1 MPKIIQWMVRMLI
14 LHAIT
19 SNVGNYDWQMKNK
32 IKKLAIFLSKNQNTK
47 KGAIG
52 K

>member
-1 MPKIIQWMVRMLI
+1 MPKIIQWMVRILF

-19 SNVGNYDWQMKNK
+19 SNVGNYDWQMQ
-32 IKKLAIFLSKNQNTK
+32 KKMSHFSLQKSKHK
-47 KGAIG
+47 KFAIG